1 MVLSLGYLWH
11 TVAVVMIKLVLFL
24 LSLSL
29 LLVVAGLIAFLFV
42 LTPADRTL
50 LLSSKQSIDVAG
62 DKRTYSL
69 QNQSS
74 DASQPL
80 VIALHGFRD
89 RSAWMAAYSGLHIL
103 AEEEGFT
110 LALPDGKR
118 QSWNGLFCCGW
129 SFINQTD
136 DIAFIQAMIDD
147 IDANYTIDRQNIFVL
162 GFSNGGVLAQKLL
175 AERPEL
181 FAAGASLMSGVG
193 NQETQLDI
201 SNATAPLLL
210 INGTDD
216 SYVPLQEFD
225 DTNNDFQF
233 MPAYQTADIW
243 AEHYG
248 LTDKTQEDTPEF
260 TRFRWQNDANRQ
272 LEQHIYDTTHRWP
285 DWRLWRFPRDVPSAT
300 VEIWDFFAYHRR

>member
-1 MVLSLGYLWH
+1 
-11 TVAVVMIKLVLFL
+11 MIKLVLFL

-29 LLVVAGLIAFLFV
+29 LLVVTGLIAFLFV

-50 LLSSKQSIDVAG
+50 LLSSKQAIDVAG

-69 QNQSS
+69 HNLSS

-110 LALPDGKR
+110 LALPDGKG

-136 DIAFIQAMIDD
+136 DIAFIEAMIDD

-175 AERPEL
+175 AERPNL
-181 FAAGASLMSGVG
+181 FAGGASLMSGVG
-193 NQETQLDI
+193 NQEAQLDI
-201 SNATAPLLL
+201 SRATAPLLL

-216 SYVPLQEFD
+216 SYVPLQEFNVAND
-225 DTNNDFQF
+225 DFQF
-233 MPAYQTADIW
+233 TPAFEAAEIW

-248 LTDKTQEDTPEF
+248 LTGKMQDNTPEF
-260 TRFRWQNDANRQ
+260 TRYHWQNDGNRQ

-285 DWRLWRFPRDVPSAT
+285 EWRLWRLPREVPSAT
-300 VEIWDFFAYHRR
+300 AEIWDFFAYHRR